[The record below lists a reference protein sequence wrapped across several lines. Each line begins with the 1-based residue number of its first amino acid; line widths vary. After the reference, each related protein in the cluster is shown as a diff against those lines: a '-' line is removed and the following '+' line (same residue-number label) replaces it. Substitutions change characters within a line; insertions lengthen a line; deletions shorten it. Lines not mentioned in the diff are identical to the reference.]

1 MKKVLSAIIIIA
13 STAFVGFGQYSPIT
27 IEQKTEQSDLIVE
40 GKVIGQRTF
49 IGKGEEVYTENRLLI
64 SQVLK
69 GELSEQ
75 EISIVTWGG
84 KYDTKVITWTH
95 LPQLSINQYGV
106 FFLNPSLISE
116 NGNSTNQNRLFDIFS
131 GNQGIYHLIF
141 EEDGNISA
149 NSILEKY
156 NHADTLYTKLKAG
169 SKPNADFISS
179 HRTGKED
186 CISYLIKPI
195 EPTDFQ
201 QNSSVSADIMVRVES
216 GTYNLYKANL
226 KIKYNT
232 EIFGESIVGYSN
244 LTYTNGD
251 LSSSAYS
258 LAFSDISTNEFELV
272 LQANTTNTSQLYDL
286 NGTYVKIATIS
297 LNIIGWSPD
306 EPFSIDNNSGIIEN
320 YYVEEESNL
329 IKEFDCTKV
338 HVGKACDID
347 VTDFN
352 PKTAAGGVNLMSANS
367 ISGTVTIEGTGFT
380 NPVAG
385 QPKPDD
391 YRVKFKTVGGGWI
404 APFEGDYI
412 SWTDTKIE
420 VKVPS
425 IGYDNNSD
433 DIIADFNTDIACTG
447 IIRVCEDTYV
457 LGIRIPCG
465 CNDDTDNELY
475 VPFSAR
481 NTFQTNANGFKES
494 VRTVLRSFNG
504 SGGYTIYFH
513 PNFISN
519 TGAVAAFK
527 RALTTWRCATQVN
540 FDVDDVNPIPPN
552 ANGLA
557 IVEFSNLPIG
567 TNSVTRGATLFSPGD
582 CDSEP
587 NIDFSFL
594 PNYRIRF
601 NSNLNWHTGTS
612 MPGNLD
618 WNTTGDLESTALHEL
633 GHAHLLNHTCNG
645 DNVMVS
651 PGPLDFRRDL
661 HNDDEDGGDHISMV
675 SNGTNDPECPS
686 SPMELT
692 LFSECDVTSVI
703 EINGHLVDVEV
714 FPNPTQSD
722 FTVSFSGKEYVEGQI
737 IVLNNL
743 GRTISVTPTANQQTM
758 ISMDAPSGIYY
769 VVFRGG
775 NGAWALIG
783 KISKH

>member
-1 MKKVLSAIIIIA
+1 MKKILATIIIIA
-13 STAFVGFGQYSPIT
+13 STAIVGFGQYTPIPIQQK
-27 IEQKTEQSDLIVE
+27 IEQSNLIVE

-49 IGKGEEVYTENRLLI
+49 VGKDEEVYTENRFLI

-84 KYDTKVITWTH
+84 KYGNQVITWTH

-106 FFLNPSLISE
+106 FFLNHSSISTKD
-116 NGNSTNQNRLFDIFS
+116 NATSQNQLFDIHS
-131 GNQGIYHLIF
+131 GNQGVYHLVF
-141 EEDGNISA
+141 EEGGNISA
-149 NSILEKY
+149 KSILENY
-156 NHADTLYTKLKAG
+156 DNANNLFAKLKAG
-169 SKPNADFISS
+169 TKPNSDFIASQ
-179 HRTGKED
+179 RTGNED

-195 EPTDFQ
+195 EQTDFQ
-201 QNSSVSADIMVRVES
+201 QNSSVSADILVKVEL
-216 GTYNLYKANL
+216 GTFNLYKANL
-226 KIKYNT
+226 KVKYNT
-232 EIFGESIVGYSN
+232 DIFGESIVGSSN

-251 LSSSAYS
+251 LSSSVYG
-258 LAFSDISTNEFELV
+258 LTFSDISTDEFELV

-286 NGTYVKIATIS
+286 NGTYLKIATITI
-297 LNIIGWSPD
+297 NIIGWSPD
-306 EPFSIDNNSGIIEN
+306 EPFSFDNNSGIIEN
-320 YYVEEESNL
+320 YYVEEESGL

-338 HVGKACDID
+338 HVGEACDID
-347 VTDFN
+347 VTNFS
-352 PKTAAGGVNLMSANS
+352 PEIAAGGVSLMSANN
-367 ISGTVTIEGTGFT
+367 ISGTVVIEGTGFT
-380 NPVAG
+380 NPTAG

-404 APFEGDYI
+404 APFEGDYV

-433 DIIADFNTDIACTG
+433 NVIADFNTDIACTG
-447 IIRVCEDTYV
+447 IVRVCEDTYV
-457 LGIRIPCG
+457 LGVKIPCG
-465 CNDDTDNELY
+465 CWDDTDDELY
-475 VPFSAR
+475 VPFSSR
-481 NTFQTNANGFKES
+481 NTFQTNASGFKES

-519 TGAVAAFK
+519 AGAVAAFK

-540 FDVDDVNPIPPN
+540 FDVDDINPIPPT

-557 IVEFSNLPIG
+557 IVEFWNLPIG

-582 CDSEP
+582 CGSEP
-587 NIDFSFL
+587 DIDFSFL

-601 NSNLNWHTGTS
+601 NNNLTWHTGTN
-612 MPGNLD
+612 MPNNIN

-633 GHAHLLNHTCNG
+633 GHAHLLNHTCND

-651 PGPLDFRRDL
+651 PGPLDFRRGL
-661 HNDDEDGGDHISMV
+661 HNDDENGGDHISKL

-692 LFSECDVTSVI
+692 SLSECDVTSVI
-703 EINGHLVDVEV
+703 EINGNFIDVEV
-714 FPNPTQSD
+714 YPNPTHGDIIVRFSD
-722 FTVSFSGKEYVEGQI
+722 KEFIEGQI
-737 IVLNNL
+737 IVIDNL
-743 GRTISVTPTANQQTM
+743 GSTINITPITDQQTRVLL
-758 ISMDAPSGIYY
+758 DTPPGVYY
-769 VVFRGG
+769 VVFKGKEG
-775 NGAWALIG
+775 IWVLID